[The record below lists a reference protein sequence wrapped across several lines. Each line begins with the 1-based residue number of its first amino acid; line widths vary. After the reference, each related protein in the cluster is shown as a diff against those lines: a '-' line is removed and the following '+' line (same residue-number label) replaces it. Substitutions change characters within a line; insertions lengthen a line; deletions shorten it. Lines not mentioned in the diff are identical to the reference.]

1 MMKDINNKKYET
13 AEEIKLIL
21 TENEITLNCFEEIV
35 DFIIKDYKKEALFR
49 KENEKLNSKD
59 IAIAVKEVLEK
70 RKTAQ
75 NTYF

>member
-1 MMKDINNKKYET
+1 MKDINNKKYEAT
-13 AEEIKLIL
+13 EEIKLIL

>member
-1 MMKDINNKKYET
+1 MKDINNKKYEA

-21 TENEITLNCFEEIV
+21 TKNEITLNCFEEIV

>member
-1 MMKDINNKKYET
+1 MKDINNKKYET

>member
-1 MMKDINNKKYET
+1 MKDINNKKYET

-59 IAIAVKEVLEK
+59 ITIAVKEVLEK

>member
-1 MMKDINNKKYET
+1 MMKDINNKKYEA

-21 TENEITLNCFEEIV
+21 TKNEITLNCFEEIV

>member
-1 MMKDINNKKYET
+1 MKDINNKKYEA

>member
-1 MMKDINNKKYET
+1 MKDINNKKYEA

-49 KENEKLNSKD
+49 KENEKLNSKN